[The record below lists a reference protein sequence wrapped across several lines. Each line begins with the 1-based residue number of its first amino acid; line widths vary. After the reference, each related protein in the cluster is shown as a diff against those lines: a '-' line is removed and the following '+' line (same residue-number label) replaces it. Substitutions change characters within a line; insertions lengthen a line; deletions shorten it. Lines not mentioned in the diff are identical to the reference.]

1 MGLIGCAVQGPD
13 HDAYAL
19 DTEAGRR
26 IDDASVESDVAD
38 GCWRRRRDDR
48 WCRHEADA
56 STTRAASTAATST
69 ASSFARFQRG
79 TWAGDRRDCARR
91 RTNCDLLGEL
101 SGSSPALLGVVEHL
115 LRARAPHITRRSHT
129 GEWAARGAQEHE
141 QDDECDRGCDGGKD
155 CRTRAGTLRRCNV
168 SGPQGGPLGRR
179 AQRTSAGVANRAA
192 QCGSRKT
199 SGALFLRT
207 YTELGQTYSARGSG
221 RRRKV
226 GARKRE
232 AERDTPR
239 EQARKVL
246 DPIGLGLA
254 SNRDRAQA
262 KESFPDPR

>member
-1 MGLIGCAVQGPD
+1 MAAKI
-13 HDAYAL
+13 
-19 DTEAGRR
+19 AGRER
-26 IDDASVESDVAD
+26 ERCGAAMAAD
-38 GCWRRRRDDR
+38 RK
-48 WCRHEADA
+48 
-56 STTRAASTAATST
+56 AAL
-69 ASSFARFQRG
+69 FAG
-79 TWAGDRRDCARR
+79 
-91 RTNCDLLGEL
+91 
-101 SGSSPALLGVVEHL
+101 
-115 LRARAPHITRRSHT
+115 
-129 GEWAARGAQEHE
+129 
-141 QDDECDRGCDGGKD
+141 
-155 CRTRAGTLRRCNV
+155 
-168 SGPQGGPLGRR
+168 